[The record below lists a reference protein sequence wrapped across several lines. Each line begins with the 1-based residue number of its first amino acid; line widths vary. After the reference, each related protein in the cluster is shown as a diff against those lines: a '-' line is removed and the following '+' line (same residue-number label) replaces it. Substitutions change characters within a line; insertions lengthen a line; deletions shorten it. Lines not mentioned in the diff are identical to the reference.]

1 MFAEI
6 SKYLSYRQIILFADD
21 FVVEVEFPV
30 QLEFEKIPE
39 ACHCKE

>member
-21 FVVEVEFPV
+21 FVVEVEFSV
-30 QLEFEKIPE
+30 
-39 ACHCKE
+39 